1 MSHAPPLAVCS
12 IVPVSGFYFLQ
23 KWSCATCPFGFT
35 QWLRCSK
42 GICQHN
48 FWNAW
53 HICGTNILTMTS
65 VTSVGWWP
73 SCQMAIPPT
82 PTPPPL
88 LQSEYRWEGWP
99 GEYNLC
105 GAIWHPLCLWFMSC
119 PPLPVQYHKGRLCDT
134 FTVWHNAKQ
143 HDLMHAGTRCG
154 GSPLPPPPR
163 FLHCAWSH
171 VLVRKPLAILAAL
184 EKVEMSQG
192 RNRSAKVQ
200 PGGMCLYNLS
210 RPPSS
215 SLFWCLPSL
224 KFIGII
230 TCEKSVPSEDRP
242 GWGWVADCN
251 LMTRLKY
258 AKANK

>member
-119 PPLPVQYHKGRLCDT
+119 PPLPVRYHKGRLCDT

-154 GSPLPPPPR
+154 GSPLPPPPG
-163 FLHCAWSH
+163 FYTVPGHMYWSGNH
-171 VLVRKPLAILAAL
+171 WP
-184 EKVEMSQG
+184 
-192 RNRSAKVQ
+192 
-200 PGGMCLYNLS
+200 
-210 RPPSS
+210 
-215 SLFWCLPSL
+215 F
-224 KFIGII
+224 
-230 TCEKSVPSEDRP
+230 
-242 GWGWVADCN
+242 
-251 LMTRLKY
+251 
-258 AKANK
+258 